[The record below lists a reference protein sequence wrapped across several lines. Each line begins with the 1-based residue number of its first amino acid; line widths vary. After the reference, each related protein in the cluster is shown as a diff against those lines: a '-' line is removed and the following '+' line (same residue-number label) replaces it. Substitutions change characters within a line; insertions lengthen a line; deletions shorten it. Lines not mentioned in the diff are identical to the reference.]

1 MTHWDGGPHMSELDG
16 KVALVTGA
24 ARGLGKAII
33 MLLAQQG
40 ATVHALDRDGEEL
53 SATAATMEAAGLAA
67 RPHAVDATDE
77 AALIGVR
84 NHIQNE
90 NGQLDI
96 LVNNA
101 GGWRY
106 GRYNEI
112 SLEDWHWTFNAN
124 VLTTFLCT
132 RVFAEMMVARHYG
145 RIVNIASVDGY
156 LPKVRLPHYAA
167 AKAAVISLTKTF
179 AEELGAQ
186 QILVNAVAPGGIA
199 TETAK
204 SQGWLQSRIGEIP
217 LGRNAEPEDIADV
230 VLMLASDRNRFVT
243 GETVIA
249 SGGAVM
255 R

>member
-1 MTHWDGGPHMSELDG
+1 MSDFKG
-16 KVALVTGA
+16 RVALVTGA
-24 ARGLGKAII
+24 GRGLGKAITTRF
-33 MLLAQQG
+33 AQQG
-40 ATVHALDRDGEEL
+40 AVVHALDKDGEAL
-53 SATAATMEAAGLAA
+53 RTTAAGLNAEGLVI

-77 AALIGVR
+77 AALAAVR
-84 NHIQNE
+84 QRILDE

-112 SLEDWHWTFNAN
+112 TTEDWRWTFDVN

-132 RVFAEMMVARHYG
+132 RVFAGMMIARKYG

-156 LPKVRLPHYAA
+156 LPKVTLPHYAA

-179 AEELGAQ
+179 AEELGPQ

-204 SQGWLQSRIGEIP
+204 SQGWLESRIGDIP
-217 LGRNAEPEDIADV
+217 VRRNAEPEDIADV
-230 VLMLASDRNRFVT
+230 VLFLASDRNRFVT

-249 SGGAVM
+249 SGGALM

>member
-1 MTHWDGGPHMSELDG
+1 MTEFSG
-16 KVALVTGA
+16 KVAIVTGA
-24 ARGLGKAII
+24 ARGLGKAIAAQ
-33 MLLAQQG
+33 LAQRG
-40 ATVHALDRDGEEL
+40 AIVHALDRNGEEVHR
-53 SATAATMEAAGLAA
+53 TAAEMEAMGLVV
-67 RPHAVDATDE
+67 RPHSVDATDE
-77 AALIGVR
+77 AALIDLR
-84 NHIQNE
+84 KHLQNA
-90 NGQLDI
+90 NGRLDI

-106 GRYNEI
+106 GRYNEV
-112 SLEDWHWTFNAN
+112 SLEDWHWTFNTN
-124 VLTTFLCT
+124 VLTTFLCM
-132 RVFAEMMVARHYG
+132 RVFAEMMIAQRYG

-156 LPKVRLPHYAA
+156 LSKVKLPHYAA

-179 AEELGAQ
+179 AEELGPQ

-204 SQGWLQSRIGEIP
+204 SQGWLQSRIGDIP
-217 LGRNAEPEDIADV
+217 LGRNAEPEDIADI

-243 GETVIA
+243 GETLIA

>member
-1 MTHWDGGPHMSELDG
+1 MSEFQD

-24 ARGLGKAII
+24 ARGLGRAIAT
-33 MLLAQQG
+33 LLAQQG
-40 ATVHALDRDGEEL
+40 ATVYGVDRDGETL
-53 SATAATMEAAGLAA
+53 GATVAAMRAGGLVI
-67 RPHAVDATDE
+67 RPHAADATDG
-77 AALIGVR
+77 AALGKIREEIR
-84 NHIQNE
+84 NE
-90 NGQLDI
+90 VGRLDI

-112 SLEDWHWTFNAN
+112 SLEDWHWTFNVN
-124 VLTTFLCT
+124 VLTMFQCT
-132 RVFAEMMVARHYG
+132 RTFAEMMIAQRYG

-179 AEELGAQ
+179 AEELGPQ

-204 SQGWLQSRIGEIP
+204 SQGWLESRIGGIP
-217 LGRNAEPEDIADV
+217 LARVATPEDIADL
-230 VLMLASDRNRFVT
+230 VLFLASDRNRFVT